1 MSDVWSTMAGECGQG
16 DGLHLT
22 TGDHALLEVIDPET
36 AEPLPLDDGVTGE
49 LVWTHLNRKAS
60 PLLRYRSSD
69 LATVWT
75 APCACGR
82 TTPRI
87 RIGGRRDDMLRVQA
101 VNVYPQAIGE
111 LLGGAR
117 HAVVAEGDPI
127 VPPLHVYV
135 EGTGRRGAPQGRPAH
150 RCRGARAHTWQPA
163 GGRAQDGES
172 LPNRPGR
179 QTAGRDQT
187 PQRRAMSVTVEE
199 LGTARIISWDNQRHR
214 NAWGR
219 ETIAAIADALDAT
232 GREPGVR
239 CLVARGAGADFSAGD
254 DLFEAAES
262 DVDGFAATI
271 DEFQRLT
278 QVVLESLVPVIAA
291 IDGVCIGGALEFA
304 ASCDLR
310 IGTHRSRYA
319 TPEVRIGLGAS
330 NAGTL
335 LLPEVLGESAAR
347 ELLLTGQ
354 LKTAGWM
361 NRHGFFNDVVD
372 DIDAGIADWAR
383 VFDQAVPTAVART
396 KRMLN
401 DRFGDLLPE
410 AMARE
415 TQTCVDLF
423 PTEEAQE
430 AVQRFARKD

>member
-1 MSDVWSTMAGECGQG
+1 
-16 DGLHLT
+16 
-22 TGDHALLEVIDPET
+22 
-36 AEPLPLDDGVTGE
+36 
-49 LVWTHLNRKAS
+49 
-60 PLLRYRSSD
+60 
-69 LATVWT
+69 
-75 APCACGR
+75 
-82 TTPRI
+82 
-87 RIGGRRDDMLRVQA
+87 
-101 VNVYPQAIGE
+101 
-111 LLGGAR
+111 
-117 HAVVAEGDPI
+117 
-127 VPPLHVYV
+127 
-135 EGTGRRGAPQGRPAH
+135 
-150 RCRGARAHTWQPA
+150 
-163 GGRAQDGES
+163 
-172 LPNRPGR
+172 
-179 QTAGRDQT
+179 
-187 PQRRAMSVTVEE
+187 MSVSTDEM
-199 LGTARIISWDNQRHR
+199 GNARIISWDNQRHR

-262 DVDGFAATI
+262 DVDGFGATI

-335 LLPEVLGESAAR
+335 LLPEVLGESATR

-372 DIDAGIADWAR
+372 DLDAGIRDWIT
-383 VFDQAVPTAVART
+383 VFDLTTRPAVHRT

-401 DRFGDLLPE
+401 ERFGDLLTQ
-410 AMARE
+410 AMERE

-423 PTEEAQE
+423 PTPEARE
-430 AVQRFARKD
+430 AVERFASRRKQD

>member
-1 MSDVWSTMAGECGQG
+1 M
-16 DGLHLT
+16 
-22 TGDHALLEVIDPET
+22 
-36 AEPLPLDDGVTGE
+36 
-49 LVWTHLNRKAS
+49 N
-60 PLLRYRSSD
+60 
-69 LATVWT
+69 
-75 APCACGR
+75 
-82 TTPRI
+82 
-87 RIGGRRDDMLRVQA
+87 
-101 VNVYPQAIGE
+101 
-111 LLGGAR
+111 
-117 HAVVAEGDPI
+117 
-127 VPPLHVYV
+127 
-135 EGTGRRGAPQGRPAH
+135 
-150 RCRGARAHTWQPA
+150 
-163 GGRAQDGES
+163 
-172 LPNRPGR
+172 
-179 QTAGRDQT
+179 
-187 PQRRAMSVTVEE
+187 VTVEE
-199 LGTARIISWDNQRHR
+199 LGTARIVSWDNQRHR

-219 ETIAAIADALDAT
+219 DTIAAIADALDAT

-239 CLVARGAGADFSAGD
+239 CLVARGAGSDFSAGD
-254 DLFEAAES
+254 DLFEAADS

-423 PTEEAQE
+423 PTPEAQE
-430 AVQRFARKD
+430 AVHRFARKD

>member
-1 MSDVWSTMAGECGQG
+1 
-16 DGLHLT
+16 
-22 TGDHALLEVIDPET
+22 
-36 AEPLPLDDGVTGE
+36 
-49 LVWTHLNRKAS
+49 
-60 PLLRYRSSD
+60 
-69 LATVWT
+69 
-75 APCACGR
+75 
-82 TTPRI
+82 
-87 RIGGRRDDMLRVQA
+87 
-101 VNVYPQAIGE
+101 
-111 LLGGAR
+111 
-117 HAVVAEGDPI
+117 
-127 VPPLHVYV
+127 
-135 EGTGRRGAPQGRPAH
+135 
-150 RCRGARAHTWQPA
+150 
-163 GGRAQDGES
+163 
-172 LPNRPGR
+172 
-179 QTAGRDQT
+179 
-187 PQRRAMSVTVEE
+187 MSVTVEE

-219 ETIAAIADALDAT
+219 ETIAAIADALDAA

-239 CLVARGAGADFSAGD
+239 CLVARGAGGDFSAGD

-310 IGTHRSRYA
+310 IGT
-319 TPEVRIGLGAS
+319 
-330 NAGTL
+330 
-335 LLPEVLGESAAR
+335 LPEVLGESAAR

-430 AVQRFARKD
+430 AVQRFAPKD